1 MNGIKRFDNVFYPI
15 GGMANICD
23 NISDLFRARVETKDR
38 IHLVVSAQLN
48 SYPHIGTVI
57 NFMCAFALG
66 MHLEEKLNKPV
77 DLTFDAL
84 DNVTGE
90 NISVN
95 HDTYY
100 ISLKDK
106 IVNGIS
112 VADKYLPYFQ
122 DLLQKLNA
130 KSNIPYSVRRYD
142 EYQRSPIVRKT
153 IIKILNDYDAF
164 AEILNPSDK
173 HVHIR
178 TVCPICHYGEKSAK
192 YIHIKKNKDQ
202 SLTLI
207 NRCFQHG
214 SYDITIAENNDDFVD
229 INAQI
234 RDFMKAVYLLEKGKE
249 DNSYGIM
256 VDGGDWGGLWP
267 LRVHVESLMRLG
279 YNTLAGRIFTPTI
292 TDWAGTK
299 LSKRLY
305 VGDEAFTELQEG
317 IINYSKFYDSY
328 GEKGFDLLWN
338 EVNSWV
344 NTPAKFFRDYSVD
357 YLDLVLHQR

>member
-1 MNGIKRFDNVFYPI
+1 MSGIKRFDNVFYPI
-15 GGMANICD
+15 GGVANICD
-23 NISDLFRARVETKDR
+23 DISDLFSARVKDKDR
-38 IHLVVSAQLN
+38 IQLVVSAQLN

-66 MHLEEKLNKPV
+66 MHLQSKLKKTVN
-77 DLTFDAL
+77 LTFDAL

-90 NISVN
+90 NISIGD
-95 HDTYY
+95 DTYY

-106 IVNGIS
+106 MNDGLCIAN
-112 VADKYLPYFQ
+112 KFLPYFE
-122 DLLQKLNA
+122 DLLEKLSA
-130 KSNIPYSVRRYD
+130 KSSISYNIRRYD
-142 EYQRSPIVRKT
+142 EYQKNPIVRRT
-153 IIKILNDYDAF
+153 VIKILKDYDAF

-192 YIHIKKNKDQ
+192 YIRIRENHDG
-202 SLTLI
+202 SLTLT
-207 NRCFQHG
+207 NKCFQHG
-214 SYDITIAENNDDFVD
+214 DFDVTITENNDEFIDM
-229 INAQI
+229 NAQI
-234 RDFMKAVYLLEKGKE
+234 RDFMKAVYLLETSKK

-279 YNTLAGRIFTPTI
+279 YNQLAGRIFTPTI

-305 VGDEAFTELQEG
+305 VGDNAFTELQEG

-328 GEKGFDLLWN
+328 GQSGFEALWN
-338 EVNSWV
+338 EINSWIKK
-344 NTPAKFFRDYSVD
+344 PAKFFRDYSID
-357 YLDLVLHQR
+357 YLDLVLHNK